1 MDKKK
6 TQTIKIESPHHL
18 ANAEKH
24 SKSIKEVT
32 AKKPGRK
39 KLPPEQKA
47 SETVTLKLTPA
58 EKKIFDSKA
67 GYVPPGTF
75 LKNYLKENTDLLG

>member
-1 MDKKK
+1 MATKIEDIKSKKK
-6 TQTIKIESPHHL
+6 KVVKKTTPK
-18 ANAEKH
+18 K
-24 SKSIKEVT
+24 KVT

-75 LKNYLKENTDLLG
+75 LKNYLKENSDLLG